1 VARYFIKDIENISGI
16 KAHTIRIWEQRY
28 NLISPKRTETNLRFY
43 NDEDVKLI
51 LNVSILKDAGYRIS
65 DIAAL
70 NQRDLMEKVNSVI
83 DEVEGKESIIK
94 SLVAS
99 TYDLNESEINKII
112 SSHILKN
119 GFESTVLNLIFP
131 FLKKVGQLWMSNSL
145 HPGLEHFATNIIKNK
160 LQIASEGK
168 QIRNENSKKFLLFL
182 PEGEHHEISLLF
194 ASYLLKANGHEVVYM
209 GSNTPME
216 DLEKVFKDWLPEYI
230 FTSVTTGFT
239 QLTFEKMLE
248 VFESNWDNI
257 KVFITGNRA
266 LEHKG
271 KVPKNV
277 SIIKDVS
284 EFKLVIESL

>member
-1 VARYFIKDIENISGI
+1 MARYFIKDIENISGI
-16 KAHTIRIWEQRY
+16 KAHTIRIWEHRY

-70 NQRDLMEKVNSVI
+70 TQRDLMEKVNSVI

-131 FLKKVGQLWMSNSL
+131 FLKKIGQLWMSNSL

-239 QLTFEKMLE
+239 QLTFEQMLE

-266 LEHKG
+266 LDHKG

-284 EFKLVIESL
+284 AFKSVIESL

>member
-1 VARYFIKDIENISGI
+1 MARYFIKDIENISGI

>member
-1 VARYFIKDIENISGI
+1 MARYFIKDIENISGI

-70 NQRDLMEKVNSVI
+70 TQRDLMEKVNSVI

-131 FLKKVGQLWMSNSL
+131 FLKKIGQLWMSNSL

-239 QLTFEKMLE
+239 QLTFEQMLE

-266 LEHKG
+266 LDHKG
-271 KVPKNV
+271 RVPKNV

-284 EFKLVIESL
+284 AFKSVIESL

>member
-1 VARYFIKDIENISGI
+1 MARYFIKDIENISGI

-70 NQRDLMEKVNSVI
+70 TQRDLMEKVNSVI

-131 FLKKVGQLWMSNSL
+131 FLKKIGQLWMSNSL

-209 GSNTPME
+209 GSNTPM
-216 DLEKVFKDWLPEYI
+216 
-230 FTSVTTGFT
+230 
-239 QLTFEKMLE
+239 
-248 VFESNWDNI
+248 
-257 KVFITGNRA
+257 
-266 LEHKG
+266 
-271 KVPKNV
+271 
-277 SIIKDVS
+277 
-284 EFKLVIESL
+284 